1 MVLQEFDSASATER
15 LDKYTRCLSSKEASY
30 GINPSTF
37 KLAPECLTHP
47 EEPDVEAQ
55 ACIHAFDN
63 DIDVIDGHWS

>member
-1 MVLQEFDSASATER
+1 MVLQEFDSTSATQW
-15 LDKYTRCLSSKEASY
+15 LDKDTRCLCSSEASD

-37 KLAPECLTHP
+37 KLAPKCLAHP
-47 EEPDVEAQ
+47 KEPDVEAQ